1 MEGQDGAVPRG
12 GLQQP
17 DPSQLRIS
25 DDDRHKVA
33 EMLREAAGEG
43 RIDVE
48 ELDERL
54 EATYRAKTYGQLVPI
69 TVDLPGKGR
78 PHQVQPARSGA
89 RPVPS
94 GARYSGS
101 IAVMSET
108 RRSGAWFVPDRHSAF
123 ALMGGVTLDLREAHF
138 ENDELTI
145 FANAVMGEVRVIVN
159 AATTVVV
166 EGTGVMGE
174 YTEQRPKVPFDPGP
188 GGPVVHLKGLALM
201 GSVNVRRKGPPG
213 PSIREW
219 LGHGH

>member
-1 MEGQDGAVPRG
+1 MEGQDAPVPRG
-12 GLQQP
+12 GPQQA

-43 RIDVE
+43 RIDLE

-69 TVDLPGKGR
+69 TVDLPGTGR
-78 PHQVQPARSGA
+78 AHQVQPARSGA
-89 RPVPS
+89 LPVPT

-108 RRSGAWFVPDRHSAF
+108 KRSGAWFVPDRHSAF

-138 ENDELTI
+138 ENEELTI

-174 YTEQRPKVPFDPGP
+174 YTEQRARVPFDPEQ

-213 PSIREW
+213 PTIRQR